1 MDTKDSMRKEANSS
15 AEELYVSYPIVMRH
29 KPYLSIGLGWHAL
42 LEELCFKLEKLCEA
56 DVKLHASAVSDP
68 PYIFSMKEKYGE
80 LNITVFGSLESPG
93 LNEQVFNLVLKYE
106 SLSSS
111 VCEQCGREGKP
122 TSGGWI
128 KTLCKDHNN
137 VDY

>member
-1 MDTKDSMRKEANSS
+1 MRKEANSS

-56 DVKLHASAVSDP
+56 DAKLNTSISDP

-80 LNITVFGSLESPG
+80 LDITVFGSLGSPE
-93 LNEQVFNLVLKYE
+93 LNEQAFNLVVEYE

-111 VCEQCGREGKP
+111 VCEQCGREGEPK
-122 TSGGWI
+122 SGGWI
-128 KTLCKDHNN
+128 KTLCKDHDH
-137 VDY
+137 VVY